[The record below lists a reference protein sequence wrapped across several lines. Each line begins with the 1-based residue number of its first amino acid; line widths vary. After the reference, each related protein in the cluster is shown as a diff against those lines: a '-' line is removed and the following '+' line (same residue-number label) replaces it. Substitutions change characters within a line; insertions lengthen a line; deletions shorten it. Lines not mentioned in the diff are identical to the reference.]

1 MRSSVLETLEY
12 FATNAGQ
19 TLQLFPIDYVQD
31 FRTVVAGLSMT
42 LSRFGFLMGLETVT
56 GGLGFVTIT
65 SVVVVEAQIP
75 SVHDV
80 DVDKVVVKPVVD
92 VGSSVVVKMG
102 VVVVVVLILVVLCLF
117 F

>member
-1 MRSSVLETLEY
+1 
-12 FATNAGQ
+12 
-19 TLQLFPIDYVQD
+19 
-31 FRTVVAGLSMT
+31 MT